1 MQCRI
6 HTHLILLF
14 LISTSL
20 FSTSAVIG
28 QVRSKLSNLQI
39 EVGTGYDTNLFRVAG
54 QSDSNRVEAPAE
66 TINGKIAAW
75 VYWSR
80 RIKSYVSSSG
90 KYSYY
95 PNKSF
100 ANEWEWKAKSKTS
113 FTVIKRRRARFL
125 SAIKLNISFA
135 GVQKNTIFTNRALG
149 AENFRDVNDNGL
161 GQVQLGDLF
170 DRISYRYGGGV
181 EFKFDKNS
189 SLTLAYSHAN
199 NNFTDIG
206 APATENFFSL
216 DNAVKKIEA
225 NFDIGPSKIFKMKF
239 SYEGQAREYDY
250 KAAKDISGR
259 EISNLQRQYWIDKYG
274 LSAYWNVKRLQA
286 KIAMISKKRNDRF
299 EGYYN
304 YVQAQIK
311 GEMELTVSPNWILSM
326 GWQNTWKDYIHLE
339 IGGNRLSN
347 RYFTLETGLTLPLQK
362 NLQLHTSFVHDREK
376 STFATFTYNRNIVMA
391 GFEYKM
397 E

>member
-14 LISTSL
+14 LISTTL

-28 QVRSKLSNLQI
+28 QVRSRLSNLQI
-39 EVGTGYDTNLFRVAG
+39 EVGTGYDSNLFRVAG

-66 TINGKIAAW
+66 TINGKIAGW

-80 RIKSYVSSSG
+80 RIKSYVWSSG

-113 FTVIKRRRARFL
+113 FAVIKRRRARFL
-125 SAIKLNISFA
+125 SAIKLNISFGA
-135 GVQKNTIFTNRALG
+135 VQKNTIFTNRALG
-149 AENFRDVNDNGL
+149 AENFRDINDNGL

-181 EFKFDKNS
+181 EFKFNKNS
-189 SLTLAYSHAN
+189 SLTFAYSHVN
-199 NNFTDIG
+199 NDFTDIG

-225 NFDIGPSKIFKMKF
+225 NLDIGPSKIFKMEF

-250 KAAKDISGR
+250 KAARDISGR
-259 EISNLQRQYWIDKYG
+259 EISNVQRQYWIDKYG
-274 LSAYWNVKRLQA
+274 LSAYWNVKHLQT

-299 EGYYN
+299 EGYYD

-311 GEMELTVSPNWILSM
+311 GEMELTVSPNCILSM
-326 GWQNTWKDYIHLE
+326 GLQNTWKDYIHLE
-339 IGGNRLSN
+339 LAGNRLSN
-347 RYFTLETGLTLPLQK
+347 RYFTLETGLTVRLQK

-376 STFATFTYNRNIVMA
+376 STFADFTYNRNIVMA
-391 GFEYKM
+391 RFEYKM
-397 E
+397 K